1 METQITYLGAATYLL
16 AIGAFRLLTDPG
28 FDPDGTEKSEGPGH
42 LLTKI
47 MAPPMSVDELGQI
60 DAVLLSHQ
68 QHFDNLDKTGRA
80 LLPNVGR
87 VLTTPESAAV
97 LGGNAEGLAPNESTT
112 LTNDDGEQIR
122 VTAILA
128 LHGLAEEVRKA
139 TGEVTGFV
147 LEWDGQDGALYITGD
162 TVWFDNIAEVGQRF
176 NVGTVILHMGAAK
189 VPAAGDNALT
199 MTSEEGARLTKALD
213 ANVAFAAHFEGW
225 AHYTDSS
232 RERIQQVFDDAGV
245 GNHLHLIA
253 PGETVDLAAIQQ
265 ATATA

>member
-1 METQITYLGAATYLL
+1 MKTQITYLGGATYL
-16 AIGAFRLLTDPG
+16 IEVGAFRLLTDPG
-28 FDPDGTEKSEGPGH
+28 FDPNGTEKSEGPGH

-47 MAPPMSVDELGQI
+47 MAPPIPVDAIGPI

-68 QHFDNLDKTGRA
+68 QHYDNLDITGRA
-80 LLPNVGR
+80 LLPTVGR

-97 LGGNAEGLAPNESTT
+97 LGGNAEGLAPGQSTV
-112 LTNDDGEQIR
+112 LTNDEGQSIR
-122 VTAILA
+122 VTATLA
-128 LHGLAEEVRKA
+128 LHGLAEAVRKA

-147 LEWDGQDGALYITGD
+147 LEWEGQDGALYITGD
-162 TVWFDNIAEVGQRF
+162 TVWFDDIVALGQAFNIS
-176 NVGTVILHMGAAK
+176 TVILHMGAAK

-232 RERIQQVFDDAGV
+232 RERMTRVFEDAGL
-245 GNHLHLIA
+245 GDRLHLIA
-253 PGETVDLAAIQQ
+253 PGETVDLEAIAAPM
-265 ATATA
+265 A

>member
-1 METQITYLGAATYLL
+1 MKTQITYLGGATYL
-16 AIGAFRLLTDPG
+16 IEVGAFRLLTDPG
-28 FDPDGTEKSEGPGH
+28 FDPNGTEKSEGPGH

-47 MAPPMSVDELGQI
+47 MAPPVPVDEIGPI

-68 QHFDNLDKTGRA
+68 QHYDNLDISGRA
-80 LLPNVGR
+80 LLPQVGR
-87 VLTTPESAAV
+87 VLTTPESAAA
-97 LGGNAEGLAPNESTT
+97 LGGNAEGLAPGQSAI
-112 LTNDDGEQIR
+112 LTNADGETIR
-122 VTAILA
+122 VTATLA
-128 LHGLAEEVRKA
+128 LHGLAEAVRKA

-147 LEWDGQDGALYITGD
+147 LEWEGQDGALYITGD
-162 TVWFDNIAEVGQRF
+162 TVWFDDIVDVGRQF

-232 RERIQQVFDDAGV
+232 RERMAGVFDEAGV
-245 GNHLHLIA
+245 GDRLHLIA
-253 PGETVDLAAIQQ
+253 PGETVDLEAIAAL
-265 ATATA
+265 TA